1 MPARRPDATQLAVW
15 RQFLVVHA
23 TIVRQ
28 LERELLEQRELPLSW
43 YDVLV
48 QLQEAGGKL
57 RMQQL
62 AARLL
67 VNKSS
72 LTRVCDRMEELGL
85 VERRSAPDDLRGV
98 VAVLTRDGRE
108 TLRRAAPVHLRGVYR
123 HFSRHLSEA
132 DVATLHRILGKLPSP
147 EGGGEA
153 T

>member
-1 MPARRPDATQLAVW
+1 MPARRPDAAQLAVW
-15 RQFLVVHA
+15 RQFLVAHA

-28 LERELLEQRELPLSW
+28 LERELLDQRDLPLGW

-72 LTRVCDRMEELGL
+72 LTRVCDRMEEMGL

-98 VAVLTRDGRE
+98 LAVITRKGRE

-123 HFSRHLSEA
+123 HFSRHLNEA
-132 DVATLHRILGKLPSP
+132 DVAALHRVLAKLPAP
-147 EGGGEA
+147 EGDER
-153 T
+153 

>member
-1 MPARRPDATQLAVW
+1 MPPRRPDHAQLAVW
-15 RQFLVVHA
+15 RQFLAAHA

-28 LERELLEQRELPLSW
+28 LERELLEQRDLPLGW

-72 LTRVCDRMEELGL
+72 LTRVCDRMEDLGL

-98 VAVLTRDGRE
+98 LAVITRDGRDV
-108 TLRRAAPVHLRGVYR
+108 LRRAAPVHLRGVYR
-123 HFSRHLSEA
+123 HFSRHLTEA
-132 DVATLHRILGKLPSP
+132 DVATLHRVLAKLPSP
-147 EGGGEA
+147 EGDGEV
-153 T
+153 

>member
-1 MPARRPDATQLAVW
+1 VPPRRPDPAQLAVW
-15 RQFLVVHA
+15 RQFLIAHA

-28 LERELLEQRELPLSW
+28 LERELLEQRDLPLGW

-48 QLQEAGGKL
+48 QLQEAGGKV

-67 VNKSS
+67 INKSS

-98 VAVLTRDGRE
+98 LAVITRDGRDV
-108 TLRRAAPVHLRGVYR
+108 LRRAAPVHLRGVYR
-123 HFSRHLSEA
+123 HFSRHLTEA
-132 DVATLHRILGKLPSP
+132 DVAALHRVLAKLPSL
-147 EGGGEA
+147 EGSNER
-153 T
+153 

>member
-28 LERELLEQRELPLSW
+28 LERELPLSW

-85 VERRSAPDDLRGV
+85 VERRSASDDLRGV